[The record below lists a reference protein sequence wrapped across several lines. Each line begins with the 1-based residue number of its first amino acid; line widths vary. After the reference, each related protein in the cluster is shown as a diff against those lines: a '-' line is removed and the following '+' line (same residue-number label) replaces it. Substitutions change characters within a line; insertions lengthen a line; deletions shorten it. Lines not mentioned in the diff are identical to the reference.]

1 MLQNKLR
8 RIRPKPIKR
17 NGRTKNLA
25 FFIDNQQK
33 VDERLGIVYLF
44 TQIETIELTL
54 NLNFK
59 KSKIQLVASIRIRDA
74 PIDPNVFGGWPL
86 KSK

>member
-1 MLQNKLR
+1 MLQKKRR

-17 NGRTKNLA
+17 YGWTENLA

-74 PIDPNVFGGWPL
+74 PIAPKVFGGWPL